1 MSKPLESREVN
12 DPEVIQEIL
21 SKIILTGE
29 GFNTDCLLIDVLE
42 AGLDYP
48 DYLRLDGT
56 DPKASYDGISPAW
69 AKYHVRQ
76 SKRVFMVYGGDGK
89 ERKTHFSETP

>member
-21 SKIILTGE
+21 SKIILVGE
-29 GFNTDCLLIDVLE
+29 GFNTDCLLVDVLE

-56 DPKASYDGISPAW
+56 ASKASYDGISPAW
-69 AKYHVRQ
+69 VICRHRGFAPRIHI
-76 SKRVFMVYGGDGK
+76 S
-89 ERKTHFSETP
+89 